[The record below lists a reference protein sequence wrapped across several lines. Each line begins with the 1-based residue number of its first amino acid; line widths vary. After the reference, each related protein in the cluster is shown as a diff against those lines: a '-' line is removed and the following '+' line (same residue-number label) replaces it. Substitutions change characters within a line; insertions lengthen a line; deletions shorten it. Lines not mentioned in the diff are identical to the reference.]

1 VYQEDSIV
9 FFWVEELKKFSV
21 LYDFGAIK
29 DSSWEINFYDI
40 GLQKAAKFFVRVD
53 SIGKRI
59 INQNGL
65 NSQFVTYS
73 RDSLF
78 HENNINSEIIEV
90 IGDFNFIF
98 TWYHTIFDANYV
110 SGLRCFKDSKLGLYS
125 TGIVPFCTYTQVSAE
140 EIIRSEKI
148 RIYPNPTSTILN
160 LELLHNSNYQ
170 IIEISGRVIQEN
182 SLNQGKNSI
191 DVQHLKAGIYFLKV
205 EHKGEIKSFK
215 FLKE

>member
-1 VYQEDSIV
+1 MYQEDSIV

-40 GLQKAAKFFVRVD
+40 GFQKAAKFFVRVD
-53 SIGKRI
+53 SICKRI

-65 NSQFVTYS
+65 NFQFVTYS

-110 SGLRCFKDSKLGLYS
+110 SGLSCFKDSKLGLY
-125 TGIVPFCTYTQVSAE
+125 
-140 EIIRSEKI
+140 
-148 RIYPNPTSTILN
+148 
-160 LELLHNSNYQ
+160 
-170 IIEISGRVIQEN
+170 
-182 SLNQGKNSI
+182 
-191 DVQHLKAGIYFLKV
+191 
-205 EHKGEIKSFK
+205 
-215 FLKE
+215 